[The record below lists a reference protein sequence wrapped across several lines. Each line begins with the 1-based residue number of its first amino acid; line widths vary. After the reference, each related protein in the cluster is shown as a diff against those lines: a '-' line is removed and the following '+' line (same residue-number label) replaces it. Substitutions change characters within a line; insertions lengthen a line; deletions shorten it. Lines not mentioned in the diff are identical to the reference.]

1 MLSKAEILSIA
12 GIVFSTASTTTLIA
26 GTDEMSRKI
35 LSVLS
40 VRRTE
45 YSIAT
50 KLSVTIKKSKIFHHF
65 SLFVKNVRR

>member
-12 GIVFSTASTTTLIA
+12 GIVFSTASTTTRIA
-26 GTDEMSRKI
+26 GTDEMRRKI

-40 VRRTE
+40 VRSTE

-50 KLSVTIKKSKIFHHF
+50 KLIATMKKSKIFHHF
-65 SLFVKNVRR
+65 SLFVKNARR